1 MLAFPKSSQIWKI
14 NIHIPGPKAFAKSS
28 RERAYDAYFEFGK
41 SSHLQ
46 PLAPRSHLQPLEQ
59 PLAASSH
66 LSSHLQPLATTC
78 PQQPLA
84 ATCPQQPLA
93 PTGEC
98 WKFFGVFH
106 RRMFTILRCF
116 PPENVENSPVSST
129 GDIGPLIAQD
139 CLRVF
144 RSGFYRLYL
153 LAFCLASVSSKSFPV
168 FVLAIQQIFSNI
180 FWHTL
185 T

>member
-1 MLAFPKSSQIWKI
+1 MTRILNLA
-14 NIHIPGPKAFAKSS
+14 KAATC
-28 RERAYDAYFEFGK
+28 
-41 SSHLQ
+41 
-46 PLAPRSHLQPLEQ
+46 SHLQPLEQ

-66 LSSHLQPLATTC
+66 LSSHLQPLAATC
-78 PQQPLA
+78 SHLQPLAHSSHLQPLA

-168 FVLAIQQIFSNI
+168 FILAIQQIFSNI